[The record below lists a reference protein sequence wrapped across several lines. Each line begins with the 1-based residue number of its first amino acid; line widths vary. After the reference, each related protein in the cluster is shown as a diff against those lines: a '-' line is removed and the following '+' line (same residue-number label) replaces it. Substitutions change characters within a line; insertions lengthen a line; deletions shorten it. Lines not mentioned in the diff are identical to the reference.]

1 MTKDFL
7 GTLRQGELLER
18 ALTSLPT
25 GLFICDKEGIVRFI
39 NEAYARYLGLTPEQ
53 AVGKLITD
61 LIPDSRIPAVLAS
74 GQSELGARRRFHH
87 ARKETN
93 ILVNRLPLRDADGEI
108 MGALSMTIL
117 DTPEQLQEL
126 LRRVEVLGKQV
137 NSYAKRIKS
146 ALAANYTVD
155 SILGESPAISTFKA
169 YLLRYART
177 DAPVLILG
185 ATGTGKELA
194 ASAIHAASN
203 RPEGPFVG
211 INCAA
216 IPKEL
221 FESEIF
227 GYVPGAFSGAHREG
241 KIGQIE
247 LADKGTLF
255 LDEVGD
261 LPLHA
266 QVKLLRVLEERKVC
280 RLGSS
285 QPRCVDFRLV
295 AATNRDL
302 QSMVRAG
309 TFREDLYYRINPM
322 TLQLPPLCE
331 RKEDIP
337 LLARDMLIRMNAESV
352 RISDD
357 VRNVFMRYSWPG
369 NIRELRNVLVRA
381 LSLCQNRLITVAD
394 LPRELVQHSLCP
406 VEKEGNIPTLQHLLE
421 GSEAHVLLTTL
432 QEQNWNV
439 ARSAR
444 ALGISR
450 ASMYEK
456 MKKLGI
462 RRPAR
467 EESGEPG

>member
-1 MTKDFL
+1 
-7 GTLRQGELLER
+7 
-18 ALTSLPT
+18 
-25 GLFICDKEGIVRFI
+25 
-39 NEAYARYLGLTPEQ
+39 
-53 AVGKLITD
+53 
-61 LIPDSRIPAVLAS
+61 
-74 GQSELGARRRFHH
+74 
-87 ARKETN
+87 
-93 ILVNRLPLRDADGEI
+93 
-108 MGALSMTIL
+108 MTIL

-337 LLARDMLIRMNAESV
+337 LLARDMLSRMNAESV